1 MKRYVKASADE
12 NVIATK
18 MSELQSASN
27 ELVDSILALID
38 ELPKILEHVAE
49 YDAENA
55 KYGDSLG
62 EELPQSLEYI
72 INDIKSA
79 TRDVENISG
88 YYTH

>member
-18 MSELQSASN
+18 MSELQNASN
-27 ELVDSILALID
+27 ELVDSIIALMD
-38 ELPKILEHVAE
+38 ELSKILEHVAE

>member
-38 ELPKILEHVAE
+38 ELPAIMKHVAE
-49 YDAENA
+49 YDAQNA
-55 KYGDSLG
+55 QYGDSLG
-62 EELPQSLEYI
+62 EELPKSLQYI
-72 INDIKSA
+72 IDDIKSA